1 MSEASNLR
9 KTTYRLYPTPKKRAI
24 RCRACAEERF
34 KLGNASAAMSLLVNV
49 ARAAFRAADDS
60 EEIPGDNGRE
70 HRIDSANFDALC
82 NALGALDDLPDDQP
96 GYVMTGPARA
106 EWALRDLLC
115 PEKIAATPAA
125 LAQQSAQHPDD
136 LAVDRFAVAMKE
148 KLALARAKG
157 RGGWNDPAQ
166 CSVERLATML
176 VEHIAKGDPVD
187 VANFAMMLHQRGAGL
202 EVLAQQS
209 LQQEQDRID
218 AERYRWLRDNRD
230 SDWKICEWD
239 GDEYVCDGRAPEIV
253 DACIDVARKGGSN
266 G

>member
-1 MSEASNLR
+1 MNDT
-9 KTTYRLYPTPKKRAI
+9 KTKAPTIAQI
-24 RCRACAEERF
+24 MMQAQRF
-34 KLGNASAAMSLLVNV
+34 ASAWSIVGSL
-49 ARAAFRAADDS
+49 ADY
-60 EEIPGDNGRE
+60 E
-70 HRIDSANFDALC
+70 
-82 NALGALDDLPDDQP
+82 GALAD
-96 GYVMTGPARA
+96 A
-106 EWALRDLLC
+106 EHERGKLRVLV
-115 PEKIAATPAA
+115 TAA
-125 LAQQSAQHPDD
+125 LATQSAQQVASVPTRDEIRAIFLANGFTLKDNDDLRPYVYDAAYALIQRVLETPPISAAQHPDD
-136 LAVDRFAVAMKE
+136 LAVDRFAAAMKE
-148 KLALARAKG
+148 KMALARAKG